1 MNCKLV
7 RNDHRWSEF
16 MSDYTWLTDLFAS
29 AATMQA
35 GITAPAFVSAN
46 VSVVTN
52 EMGGTVVAGGTVT
65 QAAGSVVYVPAAAAG
80 WGGGGGSSAGGGQ
93 ALLTS
98 KAAGPTQF
106 YNSLFRMKLGSVID
120 QVTLSISKPA
130 SSSSAPV
137 VVIGYLD
144 IYGNPTIAA
153 QTLTGVGTAARVL
166 YGVAADG
173 IATAMNPNGTNALFA
188 IAPFN
193 LQVQPGT

>member
-1 MNCKLV
+1 
-7 RNDHRWSEF
+7 
-16 MSDYTWLTDLFAS
+16 MSDYTWLTDMFAS
-29 AATMQA
+29 AATMQS

-46 VSVVTN
+46 ASVVTN

-65 QAAGSVVYVPAAAAG
+65 LAAGSVVYVPAAAAG
-80 WGGGGGSSAGGGQ
+80 GGGGNVGGAP

-106 YNSLFRMKLGSVID
+106 YNSLFRMKDGRVID
-120 QVTLSISKPA
+120 QITLSISKPA
-130 SSSSAPV
+130 NPSSAPV
-137 VVIGYLD
+137 IVIGYRD
-144 IYGNPTIAA
+144 IYGNPTIAGQA
-153 QTLTGVGTAARVL
+153 LTGVGSAARVL

-173 IATAMNPNGTNALFA
+173 IATPMNPNGTNALFV

>member
-1 MNCKLV
+1 
-7 RNDHRWSEF
+7 
-16 MSDYTWLTDLFAS
+16 MSDYTWLTDMFAS
-29 AATMQA
+29 AATMQG

-46 VSVVTN
+46 VSVITN

-65 QAAGSVVYVPAAAAG
+65 QAAGSVVYVPAPAA
-80 WGGGGGSSAGGGQ
+80 GGGGNVGGAP

-106 YNSLFRMKLGSVID
+106 YNSLFRMKYGGVID
-120 QVTLSISKPA
+120 QITLSISRPA
-130 SSSSAPV
+130 NSSSAPV
-137 VVIGYLD
+137 IVIAYRD

-153 QTLTGVGTAARVL
+153 QTLTGVGSAARVL

-173 IATAMNPNGTNALFA
+173 IATPMNPNGTNALFA

>member
-1 MNCKLV
+1 
-7 RNDHRWSEF
+7 
-16 MSDYTWLTDLFAS
+16 MSDYTWLTDMFAS
-29 AATMQA
+29 AATMQG

-46 VSVVTN
+46 ASVVTN

-65 QAAGSVVYVPAAAAG
+65 LAAGSVVYVPAAAAG
-80 WGGGGGSSAGGGQ
+80 GGGNVGGAP

-106 YNSLFRMKLGSVID
+106 YNSLFRMKDGRVID
-120 QVTLSISKPA
+120 QITLSISKPA
-130 SSSSAPV
+130 SSSAAPV
-137 VVIGYLD
+137 VVVSYRD
-144 IYGNPTIAA
+144 IFGNPTIAA
-153 QTLTGVGTAARVL
+153 QTLTGVGSAARVL

-173 IATAMNPNGTNALFA
+173 IATAMNPNGTNALFV